1 MIEDIST
8 AICNSQFV
16 SELNVTYN
24 FFHVLRSF
32 SFFYFCVTSEF
43 SMSDLR
49 HPIYNI
55 QFGLL
60 CMSSFLFSA
69 SFNMLIPELPAYLES
84 LGGAEF
90 KGYIIA
96 LFTLTAGI
104 SRPFSGKLTDKIG
117 RVPVM
122 AVGSLVCVVCGL
134 LYPLLTTISGFL
146 WLRFFHG
153 FSTGFKPTA
162 TAAYVADIVPGNRW
176 GEAMGIHGLCFS
188 TGLAIGP
195 AIGSE
200 LSERFSIDALFYCS
214 SLFALMSIAI
224 LMNMKE
230 TLIQKE
236 RFTLSLLKINRN
248 EIIERRVLGG
258 ALITFLSYLS
268 YGAILTVI
276 SAWGSHLGVANK
288 GLFYMVFTVSSLLI
302 RFASGR
308 LSDRIGRISI
318 IKFSLLLLVVALLF
332 IGSASSPLHLMLAA
346 ALYGVATGMLSPALT
361 AFIIDLSHPDHRGK
375 AVATMYIAL
384 EAGIG
389 LGAVLAG
396 ALYVSDIQMIP
407 TTFYIIAVFTLIAY
421 LYLKLIFKRKT
432 LISESS
438 NP

>member
-1 MIEDIST
+1 
-8 AICNSQFV
+8 
-16 SELNVTYN
+16 
-24 FFHVLRSF
+24 
-32 SFFYFCVTSEF
+32 
-43 SMSDLR
+43 MSDLR
-49 HPIYNI
+49 HPIYNF

-69 SFNMLIPELPAYLES
+69 SFNMLIPELPAYLAS
-84 LGGAEF
+84 LGGAEY

-122 AVGSLVCVVCGL
+122 AVGSLVCVICGL
-134 LYPLLTTISGFL
+134 LYPLLTSIAGFL
-146 WLRFFHG
+146 WLRLFHG

-176 GEAMGIHGLCFS
+176 GEAMGIHSVCFS

-200 LSERFSIDALFYCS
+200 LTERFSINALFYCS
-214 SLFALMSIAI
+214 SVFALFSIVI

-230 TLIQKE
+230 TLVKKE
-236 RFTLSLLKINRN
+236 KFNLALLKINRK
-248 EIIERRVLGG
+248 EIIEIRVIGG
-258 ALITFLSYLS
+258 AVVTFLSYLS

-276 SAWGSHLGVANK
+276 SDWGTHLGVANK
-288 GLFYMVFTVSSLLI
+288 GLFYMVFTVSSLVI
-302 RFASGR
+302 RFVSGR
-308 LSDRIGRISI
+308 LSDRIGRVSI
-318 IKFSLLLLVVALLF
+318 IKFSLLLLVVALVF
-332 IGSASSPLHLMLAA
+332 IGRANSPLHLMVAA
-346 ALYGVATGMLSPALT
+346 TVYGVATGMLSPALT
-361 AFIIDLSHPDHRGK
+361 AFIIDLSHPEHRGK

-389 LGAVLAG
+389 IGAFMAG

-407 TTFYIIAVFTLIAY
+407 LTFYLIAAFTLIAY
-421 LYLKLIFKRKT
+421 LYLQFIFKIKKF
-432 LISESS
+432 SEPSDT
-438 NP
+438 